1 MRSILKNIETADINS
16 LHWVGKRFN
25 HKIWVYSATFLT
37 RCGDWPTYVIIL
49 PLLLFLLNPT
59 SLELILQV
67 YFLDL
72 IIENSLYLILKRSCK
87 RNRPSD
93 KLVEVNQ
100 LIHPPDKFSFP
111 SGHTS
116 SAIGIAYIM
125 SYFFPQF
132 ASAIIPFACCVS
144 LSRLILKVHFPTDII
159 AGSLLGIG
167 AAKLALLIII

>member
-1 MRSILKNIETADINS
+1 MRSIIKHIETADIS
-16 LHWVGKRFN
+16 SFHWIAKRFN
-25 HKIWVYSATFLT
+25 KKAWIFSATLLT

-49 PLLLFLLNPT
+49 PLILFITNPS
-59 SLELILQV
+59 SLSLIFQV

-72 IIENSLYLILKRSCK
+72 LIENSLYLIIKKTFK

-93 KLVEVNQ
+93 KLYGVNQ

-116 SAIGIAYIM
+116 SAVGVACIM

-132 ASAIIPFACCVS
+132 ALPIIAFACCVS
-144 LSRLILKVHFPTDII
+144 VSRLILKVHFPTDII
-159 AGSLLGIG
+159 AGSLLGVCS
-167 AAKLALLIII
+167 AKVALLILI